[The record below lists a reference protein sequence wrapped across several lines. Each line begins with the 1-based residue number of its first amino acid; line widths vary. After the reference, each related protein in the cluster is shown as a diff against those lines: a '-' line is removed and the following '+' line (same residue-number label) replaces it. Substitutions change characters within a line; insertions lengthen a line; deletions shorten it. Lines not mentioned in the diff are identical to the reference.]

1 MQIQEGREPWGN
13 LILGIINQNAPFPS
27 IYANQC
33 DPTKKKQEMDSD
45 TATEKGRSGAKGR
58 EARVTWGRGDEAEAA
73 ERNDVVTCCSSQA
86 RGLLAEKI
94 DWNQGCVSLEFV
106 ISRDSGDGD

>member
-1 MQIQEGREPWGN
+1 MQINAIQPKRNKKW
-13 LILGIINQNAPFPS
+13 ILTQPPR
-27 IYANQC
+27 
-33 DPTKKKQEMDSD
+33 KV
-45 TATEKGRSGAKGR
+45 GAAQKGR

-94 DWNQGCVSLEFV
+94 DWNQGGVSQESV